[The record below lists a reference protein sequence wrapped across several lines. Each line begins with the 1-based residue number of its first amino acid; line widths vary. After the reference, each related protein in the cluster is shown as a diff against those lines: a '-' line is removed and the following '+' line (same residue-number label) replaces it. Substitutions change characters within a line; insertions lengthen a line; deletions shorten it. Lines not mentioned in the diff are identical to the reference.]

1 MKKRLSFL
9 LMTLCLTFLGQ
20 VHILHAQS
28 PMTLEIGPHVGVSTT
43 INDINTLRFFSE
55 PDLEYGGLVRY
66 NYDTRWAFRL
76 NYSHCVVKAT
86 DSIADWRPERDLNFR
101 SVINDFSL
109 TAEFN
114 FFDFYTGN
122 KAKSISPYIFGGFSA
137 FTYKTSPMVTAEQMS
152 QLIGTTNAESMKQ
165 FNELWKTSLGSGYSF
180 SIPFGIGCKFSLSE
194 HLCASIEWWMHYTLT
209 DNIDG
214 ISDPYPYTDNHSIL
228 VGYQKV
234 DPSTG
239 NLCFDNNGQPVMSY
253 DIINGELS
261 ALDPQ
266 YITSYDLTDRTGNYY
281 GGQQRGNSQS
291 MDWFGHVT
299 LSLTWKIPLPGGT
312 ACRVM
317 KY

>member
-9 LMTLCLTFLGQ
+9 LMTLFLALLGQ
-20 VHILHAQS
+20 VPVLHAQS
-28 PMTLEIGPHVGVSTT
+28 PMTLEIGPHAGVTNT
-43 INDINTLRFFSE
+43 INDINTLKFFSE
-55 PDLEYGGLVRY
+55 PSLEYGALIRY
-66 NYDTRWAFRL
+66 NFDSRWGFRL
-76 NYSHCVVKAT
+76 NYCRSRVKAT
-86 DSIADWRPERDLNFR
+86 DSIANWRPERDLNFQ
-101 SVINDFSL
+101 SVINDVSL

-114 FFDFYTGN
+114 FLDFYTGR
-122 KAKSISPYIFGGFSA
+122 KSKSISPYIFGGFSV
-137 FTYKTSPMVTAEQMS
+137 FTYKTSAMISDEQRT
-152 QLIGTTNAESMKQ
+152 QLIGTTNSQSATRFDEI
-165 FNELWKTSLGSGYSF
+165 LKTSLASGYSF

-214 ISDPYPYTDNHSIL
+214 ISDPYPYTDNHRIL
-228 VGYQKV
+228 VGYQQV
-234 DPSTG
+234 NTSTG
-239 NLCFDNNGQPVMSY
+239 AAVFDDNEQPVMDYS
-253 DIINGELS
+253 IIHGELAS
-261 ALDPQ
+261 LDPQ

-291 MDWFGHVT
+291 NDWFGHVS